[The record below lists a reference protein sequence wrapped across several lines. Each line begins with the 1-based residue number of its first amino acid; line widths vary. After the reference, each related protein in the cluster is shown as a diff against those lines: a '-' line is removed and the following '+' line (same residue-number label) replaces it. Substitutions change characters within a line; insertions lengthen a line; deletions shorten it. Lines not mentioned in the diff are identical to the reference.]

1 MRAFLQYAAFA
12 ALLVLWAIT
21 AYAIAGPYP
30 LPARIPTHFDLAGKP
45 NGWGTPAMLWLLPA
59 IATVIFG
66 LMTLVARRPSVFNYP
81 VRVTPAT
88 RPRLQAITLR
98 MIDWLRCELAGLF
111 LWIQYATIESA
122 RAGRNCLSPLF
133 VPITILVVLGT
144 IAWHFR
150 AMFLA
155 GRRRSA

>member
-1 MRAFLQYAAFA
+1 VRSFLQYAAFA

-21 AYAIAGPYP
+21 AFAVAGPHP

-45 NGWGTPAMLWLLPA
+45 NGWGAPGMLWLIPA
-59 IATVIFG
+59 VATVILG

-88 RPRLQAITLR
+88 RPRLQAIALS

-122 RAGRNCLSPLF
+122 RAGRNGLSPLF
-133 VPITILVVLGT
+133 FPVTIVVVLGT
-144 IAWHFR
+144 IAWHLR
-150 AMFLA
+150 SMFA
-155 GRRRSA
+155 AARRGSA